1 MAADAPPH
9 LDAGLTDGGMPV
21 SLVAPTRVLILGG
34 GGREHALAWKLAH
47 EPGMNEVVVA
57 PGSAGIASEPRV
69 RVVAVDPLDP
79 AAVVALARATSA
91 ELVVV
96 GPEAPL
102 AAGVADALQAAG
114 IPVFGPIQAAARIE
128 SSKAFCREVAQA
140 AGVPMARGGAFHQL
154 EPALALAR
162 ELAMPGRGVVVKADG
177 LAAGKGVTVC
187 ASADEAEAAIRA
199 LFENE
204 AADTDAVAQA
214 PRVVVEERL
223 YGPEA
228 SLIAVCDGTD
238 ALALPF
244 ARDHKRLLD
253 GDAGPNTGGMGAY
266 SPLPDLPD
274 DAADGLVERFH
285 LPVLAE
291 LARRGIPFTGA
302 LYAGLILT
310 ADGPVLLEFNARFG
324 DPETQVL
331 LPRLGAAI
339 GPLLLAAAQGRLLAA
354 ARGLRLPGRRIP
366 ATSEAAV
373 GIVLAAHGYPETPRP
388 GDAILGVERAAETT
402 LVFHAGTE
410 ADSSGGL
417 RTRGGRVLTV
427 VGRGPTLDDART
439 MATAGADA
447 IVFDGCQRRSDIAVA
462 LPDGQALLR
471 RRAAEP
477 VA

>member
-1 MAADAPPH
+1 
-9 LDAGLTDGGMPV
+9 V
-21 SLVAPTRVLILGG
+21 SLLAPTRVLVVGA

-47 EPGMNEVVVA
+47 EPGVNEVVVA
-57 PGSAGIASEPRV
+57 PGSAGIASEPGV
-69 RVVAVDPLDP
+69 RILPVDPLDP
-79 AAVVALARATSA
+79 GAVVALARATSVG
-91 ELVVV
+91 LVVV

-102 AAGVADALQAAG
+102 AAGVADALLEAG
-114 IPVFGPIQAAARIE
+114 IPVFGPTRAAARIE
-128 SSKAFCREVAQA
+128 SSKAFCREVAEA
-140 AGVPMARGGAFHQL
+140 AGVPTARGGAFHDL

-162 ELAMPGRGVVVKADG
+162 ELARPGRGVVVKADG

-199 LFENE
+199 LF
-204 AADTDAVAQA
+204 ADDGPGVSGASSGPRAVI
-214 PRVVVEERL
+214 EERL

-244 ARDHKRLLD
+244 ARDHKRLLE

-274 DAADGLVERFH
+274 SSADELVERFH
-285 LPVLAE
+285 RPVLAE

-331 LPRLGAAI
+331 LPRLGVAL

-354 ARGLRLPGRRIP
+354 ARGLRLPGSRVP
-366 ATSEAAV
+366 ATRDAAV
-373 GIVLAAHGYPETPRP
+373 GIVLAASGYPGTPRH
-388 GDAILGVERAAETT
+388 GDPIVGVDLACRST

-410 ADSSGGL
+410 ADPSGGF

-427 VGRGPTLDDART
+427 VGRGATLDDART
-439 MATAGADA
+439 VADAGADSIA
-447 IVFDGCQRRSDIAVA
+447 FDGCQRRRDIAAV
-462 LPDGQALLR
+462 LPDRPAVLAPP
-471 RRAAEP
+471 AADRPAVEP